1 MMPLEKRLL
10 LKIKKSSLL
19 QLLTK
24 NLLIFFSDIPYL
36 RTLHLNH
43 NPLQKVEANAFE
55 MIPQLV
61 SLDLSHCEI
70 KRVAAKAFN
79 QIEALEKLYLNSNQI
94 KEIKQKTVDTIR
106 GLSDKFHSNAPTMRR
121 IF

>member
-1 MMPLEKRLL
+1 M
-10 LKIKKSSLL
+10 
-19 QLLTK
+19 
-24 NLLIFFSDIPYL
+24 
-36 RTLHLNH
+36 
-43 NPLQKVEANAFE
+43 EANAFE

-79 QIEALEKLYLNSNQI
+79 QIEALEKLYINNNQI

-106 GLSDKFHSNAPTMRR
+106 GKTIIATTEKVTANPSTLWWHKYPHPGAPLGIEVHSHLCQNEFLPVCV
-121 IF
+121 

>member
-1 MMPLEKRLL
+1 M
-10 LKIKKSSLL
+10 
-19 QLLTK
+19 
-24 NLLIFFSDIPYL
+24 
-36 RTLHLNH
+36 NH

-106 GLSDKFHSNAPTMRR
+106 GLSDKFHSNALCNAPTMRR
-121 IF
+121 LFKYLISEQKRLIGYSLWNLIGTRNRLVMKNA

>member
-1 MMPLEKRLL
+1 M
-10 LKIKKSSLL
+10 
-19 QLLTK
+19 
-24 NLLIFFSDIPYL
+24 
-36 RTLHLNH
+36 NH

-61 SLDLSHCEI
+61 SLDLSHCDI

-106 GLSDKFHSNAPTMRR
+106 GLSDFHSIAMHSGFLIEFFSYLTKHRKSH
-121 IF
+121 IKHLA